1 MMKKIRKIILDSM
14 PDNIYLKLRF
24 RQYMRKKL
32 NLKNPQSFNEKLQ
45 WLKLYDRN
53 PFYTTLVDKYAVK
66 KYVADLIGN
75 KYIIPTF
82 GVWDSFDEIDFD
94 TLPNDFVLKCTHDSG
109 GVIICR
115 NKSTFNRQ
123 EAKEKLSL
131 SLKTNFFKYGRE
143 WPYKNVPRRIIAEKF
158 MQNNL
163 DKDLK
168 DYKFFCFNGKC
179 KIFKI
184 DFDRFTNHGANYYDA
199 RTKELLKFGE
209 KVCMPNFEKS
219 LEIPAQIDEMICLA
233 EKLSRDISFLRV
245 DFYVVNNRIYFGE
258 LTFYPASGFGEFIP
272 NEWDEKL
279 GDMIR
284 LHD

>member
-1 MMKKIRKIILDSM
+1 MKKIRKIILDSM

>member
-1 MMKKIRKIILDSM
+1 MKKIRKIILDSM

-45 WLKLYDRN
+45 WLKLHDRN

-109 GVIICR
+109 GVIICH

-209 KVCMPNFEKS
+209 KVCMPNFKKS
-219 LEIPAQIDEMICLA
+219 LEIPAQIDEMIRLA
-233 EKLSRDISFLRV
+233 EKLSSDISFLRV

-284 LHD
+284 LDD

>member
-66 KYVADLIGN
+66 KYVADLRGN
-75 KYIIPTF
+75 TYIIPTF